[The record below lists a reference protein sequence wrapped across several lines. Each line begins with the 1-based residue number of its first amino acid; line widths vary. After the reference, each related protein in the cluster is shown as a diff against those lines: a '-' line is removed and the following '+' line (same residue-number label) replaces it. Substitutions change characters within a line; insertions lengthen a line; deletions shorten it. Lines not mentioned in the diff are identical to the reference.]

1 MKQEINMVDQQR
13 VLVLGASGYIG
24 QNLIPKLINEGHEV
38 TAAARR
44 IDWMLS
50 QGWQDARCVY
60 VDLHDPETL
69 KDVMNEIDIVY
80 FLVHSMA
87 DQANLIERERT
98 AARNVQQALDS
109 SNVKQVIYLS
119 ALQHGHSYSPH
130 LIARKLTGDIL
141 RESKVPVT
149 EIRTSIIVG
158 SGSAAFEIMR
168 DMVYNLAILTPPRWV
183 RSKSSPIA
191 LENILHY
198 LTQIAKVEP
207 TDNKIYDAAGP
218 EYISYQEL
226 FKRFIKVSGKR
237 RLLIPLPIPVSM
249 ISVHFISLITSVPP
263 SIAKELIQG
272 LQHDLPADDKA
283 LRELIP
289 QNLVSFDDAVRTTLA
304 EEAAAID
311 NADWGY
317 DPEVKKRWRPGYGFY
332 PKQAG
337 ATLGT
342 TATPESLWHVIQQIG
357 GKEGYFYANG
367 LWKTR
372 AIMDDMMLNKVKYGR
387 PDRENL
393 QLGDEVD
400 GWRVIHLEPNKQLSL
415 LFGMKAPGL
424 GRLTFTIHDSG
435 SRRSIDVRAWWHPAG
450 FCGLL
455 YWFAM
460 MPAHLFIFKGMA
472 QRISELAY
480 ERDKQ
485 LAAQQ
490 QIENLT
496 AKQD

>member
-1 MKQEINMVDQQR
+1 MNEKQR

-24 QNLIPKLINEGHEV
+24 QNLIPELIKQGHQV

-44 IDWMLS
+44 VDWMLS
-50 QGWQDARCVY
+50 QGWQDAKCIY
-60 VDLHDPETL
+60 VDLQDPDTL
-69 KDVMNEIDIVY
+69 AGTMKDIDIVY

-87 DQANLIERERT
+87 DQANLIERERA
-98 AARNVQQALDS
+98 AARHVQQALNDS
-109 SNVKQVIYLS
+109 DVKHVVYLS
-119 ALQHGHSYSPH
+119 SLQHGHSYSQH
-130 LIARKLTGDIL
+130 LISRRLTGEIL
-141 RESKVPVT
+141 RESKVPIT
-149 EIRTSIIVG
+149 EIRSAIIVG

-191 LENILHY
+191 LSNILFY
-198 LTQIAKVEP
+198 LTELMRIPVTENQIF
-207 TDNKIYDAAGP
+207 DAGGP
-218 EYISYQEL
+218 EYMSYQEL

-237 RLLIPLPIPVSM
+237 RLLLPIPIPISM

-289 QNLVSFDDAVRTTLA
+289 QTLISFDDAVRTTLA
-304 EEAAAID
+304 QEADAVD

-317 DPEVKKRWRPGYGFY
+317 DPEVRKRWRPGYGFY

-337 ATLGT
+337 ATLGSSAT
-342 TATPESLWHVIQQIG
+342 TESLWHVVQQIG
-357 GKEGYFYANG
+357 GKDGYFYANS

-372 AIMDDMMLNKVKYGR
+372 AIMDDMMFNKVKYGR
-387 PDRENL
+387 PDREEL
-393 QLGDEVD
+393 QLGDEID
-400 GWRVIHLEPNKQLSL
+400 GWRVINIEPEKQLTL

-450 FCGLL
+450 FSGLL

-472 QRISELAY
+472 KKISELAF
-480 ERDKQ
+480 ERDK
-485 LAAQQ
+485 LLSNNPKIEQQ
-490 QIENLT
+490 SSE
-496 AKQD
+496 

>member
-1 MKQEINMVDQQR
+1 MNEKQR

-24 QNLIPKLINEGHEV
+24 QNLIPELIKQGHQV

-44 IDWMLS
+44 VDWMLS
-50 QGWQDARCVY
+50 QGWQDAQCIY
-60 VDLHDPETL
+60 VDLQDPDTL
-69 KDVMNEIDIVY
+69 EGTMKDIDIVY

-87 DQANLIERERT
+87 DQANLIERER
-98 AARNVQQALDS
+98 AAAGHVQQALNDS
-109 SNVKQVIYLS
+109 DVKHVIYLS
-119 ALQHGHSYSPH
+119 SLQHGHSYSQH
-130 LIARKLTGDIL
+130 LISRRLTGEIL
-141 RESKVPVT
+141 RESKVPIT
-149 EIRTSIIVG
+149 EIRSAIIVG

-191 LENILHY
+191 LSNILFY
-198 LTQIAKVEP
+198 LTELMKIPV
-207 TDNKIYDAAGP
+207 TDNRIFDAGGP
-218 EYISYQEL
+218 EYMSYQEL
-226 FKRFIKVSGKR
+226 FKRFIKISGKR
-237 RLLIPLPIPVSM
+237 RLLLPIPIPISM
-249 ISVHFISLITSVPP
+249 ISVHFISVITSVPP

-289 QNLVSFDDAVRTTLA
+289 QTLISFDDAVRTTLSQ
-304 EEAAAID
+304 EANAVD

-317 DPEVKKRWRPGYGFY
+317 DPEVRKRWRPGYGFY

-337 ATLGT
+337 YTLGSSAT
-342 TATPESLWHVIQQIG
+342 TESLWYVVQQIG
-357 GKEGYFYANG
+357 GKNGYFYANS

-372 AIMDDMMLNKVKYGR
+372 AIMDDMMFNKAKYGR
-387 PDRENL
+387 PDREEL
-393 QLGDEVD
+393 QLGDEID
-400 GWRVIHLEPNKQLSL
+400 GWRVINIEPEKQLTL

-450 FCGLL
+450 FSGLL

-472 QRISELAY
+472 KKISELAF
-480 ERDKQ
+480 ERDK
-485 LAAQQ
+485 LLSNNSKIEQQ
-490 QIENLT
+490 SSE
-496 AKQD
+496 

>member
-1 MKQEINMVDQQR
+1 MTEKQR

-24 QNLIPKLINEGHEV
+24 QNLIPQLIEQGYDV

-44 IDWMLS
+44 VDWMLS
-50 QGWQDARCVY
+50 QGWQDTRCIF

-69 KDVMNEIDIVY
+69 QDVMKEIDIVY

-87 DQANLIERERT
+87 DQANLIERERA
-98 AARNVQQALDS
+98 AARNVQQALEGS
-109 SNVKQVIYLS
+109 SVKHVIYLS
-119 ALQHGHSYSPH
+119 ALQHGHTYSPH
-130 LIARKLTGDIL
+130 LIARRLTGDIL
-141 RESKVPVT
+141 RESNIPVT
-149 EIRTSIIVG
+149 EIRSSIIVG
-158 SGSAAFEIMR
+158 AGSAAFEIMR
-168 DMVYNLAILTPPRWV
+168 DMVYNLVILTPPRWV

-191 LENILHY
+191 LSNILHY
-198 LTQIAKVEP
+198 LTQLAKIPANE
-207 TDNKIYDAAGP
+207 NRIFDAGGP
-218 EYISYQEL
+218 EFISYQEL

-237 RLLIPLPIPVSM
+237 RLLIPIPIPISM

-289 QNLVSFDDAVRTTLA
+289 QTLISFDDAVRTTLA
-304 EEAAAID
+304 EEADAVD

-317 DPEVKKRWRPGYGFY
+317 DPEVRKRWRPGYGYY

-342 TATPESLWHVIQQIG
+342 TASAESLWHTVQQIG
-357 GKEGYFYANG
+357 GKDGYFYANG

-387 PDRENL
+387 PDRETL
-393 QLGDEVD
+393 QIGDEID
-400 GWRVIHLEPNKQLSL
+400 GWRVIHIEPNKQLSL

-472 QRISELAY
+472 KRISDLAF

-485 LAAQQ
+485 LAKEQQ
-490 QIENLT
+490 T
-496 AKQD
+496 AHPFEKLD

>member
-1 MKQEINMVDQQR
+1 MDNRQR
-13 VLVLGASGYIG
+13 ILVLGASGYIG
-24 QNLIPKLINEGHEV
+24 QNLIPQLIKQGHQV
-38 TAAARR
+38 VAGARR

-50 QGWQDARCVY
+50 QGWTDTHCIY

-69 KDVMNEIDIVY
+69 DNVMKDIDVVY
-80 FLVHSMA
+80 FLVHGMA
-87 DQANLIERERT
+87 DQSNLIEHERI
-98 AARNVQQALDS
+98 AARNVQKALDDS
-109 SNVKQVIYLS
+109 EVKQVIYLS
-119 ALQHGHSYSPH
+119 ALQHGHTYSPH
-130 LIARKLTGDIL
+130 LIARRLTGEIL

-149 EIRTSIIVG
+149 EIRAAIIVG

-191 LENILHY
+191 LENILFY
-198 LTQIAKVEP
+198 LTELITHSSTE
-207 TDNKIYDAAGP
+207 DRIFDAGGP

-226 FKRFIKVSGKR
+226 FKRFIKISGKR
-237 RLLIPLPIPVSM
+237 RLLIPVPIPVSM

-263 SIAKELIQG
+263 GIAKELIQG
-272 LQHDLPADDKA
+272 LQHDLPADDSK
-283 LRELIP
+283 LKKLIP
-289 QNLVSFDDAVRTTLA
+289 QQLTSFDDAVRNTLA
-304 EEAAAID
+304 QETDAIN

-317 DPEVKKRWRPGYGFY
+317 DPDAKKRWRPGYGFY

-337 ATLGT
+337 ETLGT
-342 TATPESLWHVIQQIG
+342 IASSESLWHVIQQIG
-357 GKEGYFYANG
+357 GKDEYFYANF
-367 LWKTR
+367 LWKIR
-372 AIMDDMMLNKVKYGR
+372 AVMDDMMLNKVKYGR
-387 PDRENL
+387 PDRSEL
-393 QLGDEVD
+393 EIGDMIN
-400 GWRVIHLEPNKQLSL
+400 GWKVINLEPNKQMTL

-435 SRRSIDVRAWWHPAG
+435 NRRSIDVRAWWHPAG

-472 QRISELAY
+472 KRISQLAF

-485 LAAQQ
+485 LERDKAQDNSTPK
-490 QIENLT
+490 IPTE
-496 AKQD
+496 

>member
-1 MKQEINMVDQQR
+1 MTEKQH

-24 QNLIPKLINEGHEV
+24 QNLIPQLIEQGYDV

-44 IDWMLS
+44 VDWMLS
-50 QGWQDARCVY
+50 QGWQDTRCIF

-69 KDVMNEIDIVY
+69 KDVMKEIDIVY

-87 DQANLIERERT
+87 DQANLIERERS
-98 AARNVQQALDS
+98 AARNVQQALEGSD
-109 SNVKQVIYLS
+109 VKHVIYLS
-119 ALQHGHSYSPH
+119 ALQHGHTYSPH
-130 LIARKLTGDIL
+130 LIARRLTGDIL
-141 RESKVPVT
+141 RESNIPVT
-149 EIRTSIIVG
+149 EIRSSIIVG

-191 LENILHY
+191 LSNILYY
-198 LTQIAKVEP
+198 LTQLAKTP
-207 TDNKIYDAAGP
+207 TNENRIFDAGGP
-218 EYISYQEL
+218 EFISYQEL

-237 RLLIPLPIPVSM
+237 RLLIPIPIPISM

-263 SIAKELIQG
+263 TIAKELIQG

-283 LRELIP
+283 LRKLIP
-289 QNLVSFDDAVRTTLA
+289 QTLISFDDAVRTTLA
-304 EEAAAID
+304 EEADAVD

-317 DPEVKKRWRPGYGFY
+317 DPEVRKRWRPGYGYY

-337 ATLGT
+337 STLGT
-342 TATPESLWHVIQQIG
+342 TASSESLWHTVQQIG
-357 GKEGYFYANG
+357 GKDGYFYANG

-387 PDRENL
+387 PDREDL
-393 QLGDEVD
+393 RLGDEVD
-400 GWRVIHLEPNKQLSL
+400 GWRVINLEPNKQLSL

-472 QRISELAY
+472 KRISDLAF

-485 LAAQQ
+485 LAKQQ
-490 QIENLT
+490 QAAHPTE
-496 AKQD
+496 KPD